1 MMVIQEDQV
10 VVPLVQEQV
19 VEQNYNQLNQVTQA
33 HTDLV
38 DKVVQV

>member
-1 MMVIQEDQV
+1 MMVIQVDLV

-19 VEQNYNQLNQVTQA
+19 VEQVINQLNQETQA
-33 HTDLV
+33 HMDLV